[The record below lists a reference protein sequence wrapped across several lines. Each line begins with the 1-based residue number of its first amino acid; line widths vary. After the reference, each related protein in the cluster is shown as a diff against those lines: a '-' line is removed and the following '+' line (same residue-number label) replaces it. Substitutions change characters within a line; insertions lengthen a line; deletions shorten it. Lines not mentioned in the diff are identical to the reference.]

1 MGYMKEKVA
10 YLRGLAEGMNIGE
23 EGQGKLLTA
32 IISTMDE
39 MAGAIDENE
48 AAMAEVDECLDDIYD
63 ELDDLDDYLGDI
75 FGDDEDDEDEF
86 DEDDYVELECPECG
100 ESIYFDEAMLECGE
114 ELLCPNCNAVLVPVL
129 EEDDEDDE

>member
-10 YLRGLAEGMNIGE
+10 YLRGLAEGMNIGD
-23 EGQGKLLTA
+23 EGQGKLLNA
-32 IISTMDE
+32 IIATMDE

-63 ELDDLDDYLGDI
+63 ELDDIDDYLAGD
-75 FGDDEDDEDEF
+75 FDEDEDYEDF

-100 ESIYFDEAMLECGE
+100 EAIYFDEAMLECGE

-129 EEDDEDDE
+129 EEEDED